1 MNNIK
6 DLNLDK
12 NTISNKIFR
21 EIGVSKLYSKKIVD
35 DIIDSLIILLKKK
48 KLNIKN
54 FGTFRIIEKKER
66 IGRNPKNGKIYLI
79 KARKSISFILSRK
92 INDLINKDG

>member
-12 NTISNKIFR
+12 KTITNKIFR
-21 EIGVSKLYSKKIVD
+21 KIGVSKLYSKKIVD
-35 DIIDSLIILLKKK
+35 DLIDSLIILLKKK

-66 IGRNPKNGKIYLI
+66 IGRNPKNGKIHLI

-92 INDLINKDG
+92 INDLINKY